1 MNITAYSVIVFLDTC
16 LIHEIKM
23 QKSYFEAFR
32 GNLVP
37 QKFQYTLDNIATFNM
52 YTVAIFSGTI

>member
-1 MNITAYSVIVFLDTC
+1 MNITAYSVIIFFDIC
-16 LIHEIKM
+16 LICEVQT

-37 QKFQYTLDNIATFNM
+37 RKFQTIRYNIM
-52 YTVAIFSGTI
+52 MR